1 MLTLP
6 YISIIWYPYLHAV
19 LLTERNIFINY
30 FINAG
35 FFSMNLIME
44 HLHLGYLGIKS
55 LTNKTKQKKKSLFL
69 NFVIVIVCM
78 VHGKNKWW

>member
-55 LTNKTKQKKKSLFL
+55 LTNKTKQKKIIVFKFCDCNSLY
-69 NFVIVIVCM
+69 
-78 VHGKNKWW
+78 GTWKE

>member
-55 LTNKTKQKKKSLFL
+55 LTNKTKKKIIVFKFCDCNSLY
-69 NFVIVIVCM
+69 
-78 VHGKNKWW
+78 GTWKE

>member
-55 LTNKTKQKKKSLFL
+55 LTNKRKKKIIVFKFCDCNSLY
-69 NFVIVIVCM
+69 
-78 VHGKNKWW
+78 GTWKE

>member
-55 LTNKTKQKKKSLFL
+55 LTNKTTKKK
-69 NFVIVIVCM
+69 VIVFKFCDCNSLY
-78 VHGKNKWW
+78 GTWKE

>member
-44 HLHLGYLGIKS
+44 HLHLGYLGIQS
-55 LTNKTKQKKKSLFL
+55 LTNKTMTKKKIIVFKFCDCNSLY
-69 NFVIVIVCM
+69 
-78 VHGKNKWW
+78 GTWKE

>member
-55 LTNKTKQKKKSLFL
+55 LTKQKIIVFKFCDCNSLY
-69 NFVIVIVCM
+69 
-78 VHGKNKWW
+78 GTWKE

>member
-55 LTNKTKQKKKSLFL
+55 LAKKTKQKIIVFKFCDCNSLY
-69 NFVIVIVCM
+69 
-78 VHGKNKWW
+78 GTWKE